1 MHKCQIS
8 CKIKIKVMCEMVI
21 LNIYGKTDPICI
33 SKKLG
38 LFISNIPSD
47 WKSEILDECKN
58 IIDIQSIQNKR
69 YGYKNEIDIKK
80 LHNSIVKDSCLN
92 RNTTDIDYI
101 KEIIDNM
108 ICLYFNY
115 DYDDMPLGGWETNP
129 FDGRLCEKDYAELI
143 VNYWGEVYNRLMPS
157 WIYSS
162 NKESKDL
169 FFKMS
174 FFRAD
179 FDIGMHCLCFWGK
192 QIDNFLQSRN
202 DYLLLDY
209 LIQNFQDDDDNVFFH
224 FLKWYS
230 LCQLFLEKDKESELD
245 WKLAMFLSNE
255 YSKEERIII
264 ASLFRKMRNKIAH
277 GDFLKFEELIEEYA
291 TKIMD
296 GKFNFDYSEK
306 SRKNW
311 AIDHARFSLKKAV
324 LKINSLLFSNKDF
337 ITQIKKTKNA
347 DEFMK

>member
-1 MHKCQIS
+1 
-8 CKIKIKVMCEMVI
+8 MVI
-21 LNIYGKTDPICI
+21 LNIYGKIKPMCI
-33 SKKLG
+33 SEKLK
-38 LFISNIPSD
+38 LFIGNVPCD
-47 WKSEILDECKN
+47 WKLELIEEYKN
-58 IIDIQSIQNKR
+58 IMEIRKLQNKR
-69 YGYKNEIDIKK
+69 YKSKKELTIKK
-80 LHNSIVKDSCLN
+80 LHSQIISNSCLKAN
-92 RNTTDIDYI
+92 STDVEYI
-101 KEIIDNM
+101 AEIIDHM
-108 ICLYFNY
+108 ICIYFKY
-115 DYDDMPLGGWETNP
+115 DYDDMPMGGWETNP

-143 VNYWGEVYNRLMPS
+143 VNYWNEAYDNIMPT

-162 NKESKDL
+162 NKETTDL
-169 FFKMS
+169 LFRIFFPKI
-174 FFRAD
+174 D
-179 FDIGMHCLCFWGK
+179 LDIGIKFLISSGK
-192 QIDNFLQSRN
+192 AIDHFLQSRN

-230 LCQLFLEKDKESELD
+230 LCQLFLEKEKESELD
-245 WKLAMFLSNE
+245 WKLAMFLSNK

-296 GKFNFDYSEK
+296 GKFDFDYSEK

-324 LKINSLLFSNKDF
+324 LKINALLFSNKDF
-337 ITQIKKTKNA
+337 ITQIKKSKEA
-347 DEFMK
+347 DEFIK

>member
-1 MHKCQIS
+1 
-8 CKIKIKVMCEMVI
+8 MVI
-21 LNIYGKTDPICI
+21 LNIYGKIKPMCI
-33 SKKLG
+33 SEKLK
-38 LFISNIPSD
+38 LFIGNVPCD
-47 WKSEILDECKN
+47 WKLELIEEYKN
-58 IIDIQSIQNKR
+58 IMEIRKLQNKR
-69 YGYKNEIDIKK
+69 YKSKKELTIKK
-80 LHNSIVKDSCLN
+80 LHSQIISNSCLKAN
-92 RNTTDIDYI
+92 STDVEYI
-101 KEIIDNM
+101 AEIIDHM
-108 ICLYFNY
+108 ICIYFKY
-115 DYDDMPLGGWETNP
+115 DYDDMPMGGWETNP

-143 VNYWGEVYNRLMPS
+143 VNYWNEAYDNTMPT

-162 NKESKDL
+162 NKETTDL
-169 FFKMS
+169 LFRIFFPKI
-174 FFRAD
+174 D
-179 FDIGMHCLCFWGK
+179 LDIGIKFLISSGK
-192 QIDNFLQSRN
+192 AIDHFLQSRN

-230 LCQLFLEKDKESELD
+230 LCQLFLEKEKESELD
-245 WKLAMFLSNE
+245 WKLAMFLSNK

-296 GKFNFDYSEK
+296 GKFDFDYSEK

-324 LKINSLLFSNKDF
+324 LKINALLFSNKDF
-337 ITQIKKTKNA
+337 ITQIKKSKEA
-347 DEFMK
+347 DEFIK